1 MKDKLLLWL
10 IVAGLAVAYIGIKY
24 ENPIVIGLFIG
35 GAGVYGIYAGIQMI
49 ISKRADVPTGSS
61 TGPFEHHTS
70 LPAQLWGFLYILF
83 GAITILI
90 ALAFSVFQESSTA
103 WVERFFAKPA
113 GIGWF
118 MTVTGGMIF
127 LFGVIRLISGNA
139 PYKETKLVPFER
151 IVGGIYSSLLGA
163 GILAIGLWLLLS
175 PSTLK
180 VVFNYLVSLIGKLI
194 AG

>member
-139 PYKETKLVPFER
+139 PYTETKLIPFER
-151 IVGGIYSSLLGA
+151 VTGGIYFSL
-163 GILAIGLWLLLS
+163 IGLAMLGFGAWLVVS

-180 VVFNYLVSLIGKLI
+180 ALFNYLVSLIGKLI